1 LRVVRGRSS
10 LTIEEAEDRGAMK
23 EKKRSWRGT
32 IRQHREAESQGRC
45 DEGVT
50 LSLSHAINCA
60 TLNQI
65 PRGRDSKSTK
75 KPAQ

>member
-1 LRVVRGRSS
+1 LRVIGGRSS

-45 DEGVT
+45 DEGG
-50 LSLSHAINCA
+50 HALTESCNKLCN
-60 TLNQI
+60 T
-65 PRGRDSKSTK
+65 KSNT
-75 KPAQ
+75 